1 MSSVETVKQTIRR
14 GKPLVMEVTE
24 RDGSYYLTEP
34 DASEPV
40 VVLGGK
46 SQIGNLES
54 DGDLRNMEIS
64 AKITDIKIAQGSAS
78 TIYISLDEV
87 EPAPAD
93 AELREGL
100 FEKESKT
107 VAEDERE
114 ADNDSTDSA
123 QKVHRGKES
132 SKRQFRVKHSEKGK
146 QALKEL
152 DSYF

>member
-1 MSSVETVKQTIRR
+1 MA
-14 GKPLVMEVTE
+14 VTE

-46 SQIGNLES
+46 SQIGDLES
-54 DGDLRNMEIS
+54 DSDVRNMEIS
-64 AKITDIKIAQGSAS
+64 AKITDIKIAHRSAS

-87 EPAPAD
+87 EPAPAGS
-93 AELREGL
+93 EVREGL
-100 FEKESKT
+100 FEKQSET
-107 VAEDERE
+107 AVEDERE
-114 ADNDSTDSA
+114 GRDDSGDSS

-132 SKRQFRVKHSEKGK
+132 SKTQFGVKHSEKAK